1 MDKGTFS
8 NSVMILTALALAS
21 CTKAESSQQCV
32 ERFAEHF
39 ANEQLFDTGSWRS
52 MLTYRLPHDFKVAEA
67 MKSVGRDKS
76 KHGTT
81 FTFAKGTKHSA
92 LDSFSRREVG
102 INGAYLTVD
111 DTTYFRTGGAVGS
124 PRQTVVSGCENGPK
138 GSKLIRIDWT
148 SLQDGT
154 LNLSAPG

>member
-8 NSVMILTALALAS
+8 NSVMVLTALALAS

-39 ANEQLFDTGSWRS
+39 GNEQLFDTGSWRS
-52 MLTYRLPHDFKVAEA
+52 MLTYRLPDDFEVAET
-67 MKSVGRDKS
+67 MKSVGRDES
-76 KHGTT
+76 KQGTT
-81 FTFAKGTKHSA
+81 FTFAEGNKQSA

-102 INGAYLTVD
+102 FNGAYLTVD
-111 DTTYFRTGGAVGS
+111 STSYFRTGGTVGS
-124 PRQTVVSGCENGPK
+124 PRQTVVSGCANGPE

-148 SLQDGT
+148 
-154 LNLSAPG
+154 AR